1 MIDLTSAVGLAVFLD
16 PESGSLEF
24 GPDVAV
30 QTTGVRRISD
40 LLSVLAVPDQATG
53 REDEI
58 AYRLYRGVRQSS
70 DIDAFDDAGLR
81 YDLVVTMPGEIGGEL
96 IKTAGHTHSHAADGV
111 VYPEVYEVVHGS
123 AAFVLQ
129 FADPFEVV
137 IALCAPGDRIVI
149 PPGASHV
156 TVNRGELPLVTA
168 NLIAAESENTYDRF
182 FASRGAAVYLFQ
194 GTAEHPG
201 FRQHLNPGYPVR
213 PIWRT
218 IEGSRI
224 GMLGGEGKTL
234 YRDAVQ
240 SASAYRF
247 LTAPA
252 SFDAEMQA
260 LWVSRNVPEN

>member
-1 MIDLTSAVGLAVFLD
+1 MIDLTSAVGLPVALD
-16 PESGSLEF
+16 PDSGSLEF
-24 GPDVAV
+24 GADVAV
-30 QTTGVRRISD
+30 QTTGVRRIND
-40 LLSVLAVPDQATG
+40 LLSVLAVPDQSAG
-53 REDEI
+53 REEEI
-58 AYRLYRGVRQSS
+58 AYRLYRGVHRTS
-70 DIDAFDDAGLR
+70 DIDTFDDAGLR
-81 YDLVVTMPGEIGGEL
+81 YDLVVTMPGEVGGEL
-96 IKTAGHTHSHAADGV
+96 IKTAGHTHSLAPDGV
-111 VYPEVYEVVHGS
+111 VYPEVYEVVFGL

-156 TVNRGELPLVTA
+156 TVNRGTVPLVSS

-182 FASRGAAVYLFQ
+182 FSSRGAAVYLYQ

-234 YRDAVQ
+234 YRDVIQ
-240 SASAYRF
+240 SASEYRF

-260 LWVSRNVPEN
+260 LWVSQGVREN